1 MTTGQRHSHDSRH
14 AQNQISDQPFCNAP
28 DCATRLSR
36 YNRRSF
42 CHLHWPTRYPVQRGI
57 EPKSPTAVVRP

>member
-1 MTTGQRHSHDSRH
+1 MTTGQRHSHDPRH
-14 AQNQISDQPFCNAP
+14 APNQISDQRFCNAP

-42 CHLHWPTRYPVQRGI
+42 CHVHWPTRYPVQRGI
-57 EPKSPTAVVRP
+57 EPKPPIAGVRS